1 MTIRQLRRRCRKLLR
16 ELSVAQPLDIDEVVQ
31 KLSESRHRRIEL
43 APRPQAPGSFG
54 CVMPMPGL
62 DVIVFH
68 AQNSAERTHILAHEL
83 AHLFLGHLN
92 RADDGGLALVC
103 GFDAVTTP
111 RQRSQSTSSMYDP
124 QAEWAAETA
133 AIILSGWSTSAVTGE
148 KTIVRSPAAPEPV
161 LARLDQA
168 FGDLRE
174 W

>member
-1 MTIRQLRRRCRKLLR
+1 MNIRQVRRRCRTLLR
-16 ELSVAQPLDIDEVVQ
+16 ELALSQPLDIDEMVVG
-31 KLSESRHRRIEL
+31 LSGTRPRRIQL

-83 AHLFLGHLN
+83 AHLFLGHLD
-92 RADDGGLALVC
+92 RADDSGLALVC
-103 GFDAVTTP
+103 GFDAETTP
-111 RQRSQSTSSMYDP
+111 RRRSQSTTSMYDP

-133 AIILSGWSTSAVTGE
+133 AIILSGWSTSAVTAA
-148 KTIVRSPAAPEPV
+148 KTVVQPTPAAEPV
-161 LARLDQA
+161 LTRLDQA
-168 FGDLRE
+168 LGDLRE